1 LWNITLYYKYTA
13 GRAQKYDIFG
23 KGILGWSG
31 SGPMLTLMAGC
42 IISTYRYFDFIGVDM
57 SLKKKKIHILTILFE
72 NLQETNPQ
80 LVSSSTIA
88 AQMNLGL
95 PDLRQVLKIME
106 GMGLIQ
112 SDPDQQFNLIT
123 RKGLI
128 WLDQQNS
135 NVYSQTLQQ
144 KEKIVSRP
152 RFT

>member
-1 LWNITLYYKYTA
+1 MLLYIINTQQE
-13 GRAQKYDIFG
+13 GRKN
-23 KGILGWSG
+23 
-31 SGPMLTLMAGC
+31 T
-42 IISTYRYFDFIGVDM
+42 TYSVMGFSVEIWAKANGRMHNFDLQVFRLHRKGVDM

-80 LVSSSTIA
+80 LVSSTTIA
-88 AQMNLGL
+88 AQINLGL
-95 PDLRQVLKIME
+95 PDLQQVLKSME

-112 SDPDQQFNLIT
+112 SDPDQQFSLIT

-128 WLDQQNS
+128 WLDQQSS

>member
-1 LWNITLYYKYTA
+1 
-13 GRAQKYDIFG
+13 
-23 KGILGWSG
+23 
-31 SGPMLTLMAGC
+31 
-42 IISTYRYFDFIGVDM
+42 M
-57 SLKKKKIHILTILFE
+57 SLKKKKIHILTILFK

-80 LVSSSTIA
+80 LVSSTTIA

-95 PDLRQVLKIME
+95 PDLQQVLKSME

-128 WLDQQNS
+128 WLDQQSS
-135 NVYSQTLQQ
+135 NVYPQALQQ

-152 RFT
+152 SYS

>member
-1 LWNITLYYKYTA
+1 
-13 GRAQKYDIFG
+13 
-23 KGILGWSG
+23 
-31 SGPMLTLMAGC
+31 
-42 IISTYRYFDFIGVDM
+42 M

-88 AQMNLGL
+88 SQMNLGL
-95 PDLRQVLKIME
+95 PDLQQVLKIME

-112 SDPDQQFNLIT
+112 SDPDQQFSLIT

-128 WLDQQNS
+128 WLDQQSS
-135 NVYSQTLQQ
+135 NICSQTLQQ
-144 KEKIVSRP
+144 KEKIMSRP